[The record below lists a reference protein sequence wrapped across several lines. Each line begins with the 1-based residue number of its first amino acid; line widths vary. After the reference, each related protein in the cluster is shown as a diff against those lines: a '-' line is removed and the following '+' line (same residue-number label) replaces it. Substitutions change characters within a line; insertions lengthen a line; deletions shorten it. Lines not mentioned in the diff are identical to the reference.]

1 MGCGSSSLTK
11 YYKDINKNMYKYKN
25 FSPLSGGVSDAKLE
39 KALMTHDDWMTLTNR
54 QGMMI

>member
-1 MGCGSSSLTK
+1 
-11 YYKDINKNMYKYKN
+11 MYKYKN

-54 QGMMI
+54 QGMMIWKYIDMLKVYLQIK